1 MHERKAA
8 MVEDREPSNTDR
20 LERLIRE
27 SGFEVLT
34 LGRIVDTR
42 ELAEWLNA
50 DGVKAPGGDE

>member
-1 MHERKAA
+1 